1 MVEGKLEIYFVYSQ
15 NLHQRETITHLAN
28 DYISKLKTLIT
39 HCTSLENG
47 GYTPSD
53 FPDVDLSQ
61 DELDDLL
68 STLA

>member
-1 MVEGKLEIYFVYSQ
+1 
-15 NLHQRETITHLAN
+15 
-28 DYISKLKTLIT
+28 LIT

-47 GYTPSD
+47 GYTPAD

-68 STLA
+68 FTLA